1 MTRLDTYFENLKNK
15 RVLVLGVGVS
25 NRPLVR
31 LLLRYGIDVSCCDKT
46 PRDKLD
52 AEVLELEAQGAKL
65 HLGEGYL
72 DGLTGDVVFRTP
84 GLHPDTPQIKAL
96 REGGAVI
103 TSEMEAFFAVCP
115 ANIIAVTGS
124 DGKTTTSTLIS
135 ELLKKQGFR
144 VWLGGNIGTP
154 LLDRAD
160 EMRPDDKVVLEL
172 SSFQLMYFPYS
183 PHTAVITNLS
193 PNHLDIHKDMEEY
206 VTAKENL
213 YLHQTADDLLIL
225 NRDNPITHAFV
236 SKAKGRVLE
245 FSRLTE
251 PERGVFLRDGVIWR
265 KGERIEKVLDQSD
278 ILLPGIHNVENY
290 MAAILA
296 VGELVSPETIREVA
310 RSFGGVEHR
319 IELVREKDGVRYYN
333 DSIASSPTRT
343 IAGLRSFSQKLILIA
358 GGYDKHVPFEP
369 LGPEIVEHVK
379 TLILTG
385 ATAPKI
391 EAAVL
396 VAPNYRSGSPEI
408 LHEEDFYEAIRLAA
422 RTAKPGD
429 VVILSPAGPAFD
441 KFKNF
446 MVRGKEFKKTV
457 MAL

>member
-1 MTRLDTYFENLKNK
+1 MTRLDAYFSNLKNK

-31 LLLRYGIDVSCCDKT
+31 LLLRYGIDVTCCDKT
-46 PRDKLD
+46 PREKLD

-65 HLGEGYL
+65 HIGDGYL
-72 DGLTGDVVFRTP
+72 DGLSGDVVFRTP

-96 REGGAVI
+96 RESGAVI
-103 TSEMEAFFAVCP
+103 TSEMEAFFALCP
-115 ANIIAVTGS
+115 ARIIAVTGS

-154 LLDRAD
+154 LLDKAD
-160 EMRPDDKVVLEL
+160 EMEPTDQVVLEL

-206 VTAKENL
+206 VAAKENL
-213 YLHQTADDLLIL
+213 YLHQNADDVLIL
-225 NRDNPITHAFV
+225 NRDNAITHGFAA
-236 SKAKGRVLE
+236 KAKGRVLE

-251 PERGVFLRDGVIWR
+251 PDRGVFLRDGVIWR
-265 KGERIEKVLDQSD
+265 KGETVEKVLDRSD

-296 VGELVSPETIREVA
+296 VGDRVSTENIREVA

-343 IAGLRSFSQKLILIA
+343 IAGLRSFDQKLILIA

-369 LGPEIVEHVK
+369 LGPEIVDRVK

-396 VAPNYRSGSPEI
+396 AAPNYLPGSPEI
-408 LHEEDFYEAIRLAA
+408 LHEEDFYEAIHLAA
-422 RTAKPGD
+422 RVAQPGD

-457 MAL
+457 MSL